1 MYSGAASNKCRTS
14 APTAISAY
22 HRRYEL
28 IVVVAG
34 SRRVCLSF
42 QRRSISDLDDKEGLA
57 RQWSLVFGGAIIWR
71 MPASNRNYRPRL
83 FDFEYLTLAQ
93 LVISPLQFGREL
105 HLELVRIAAPPE

>member
-57 RQWSLVFGGAIIWR
+57 RQWSLVFGGIKQKLQTTIIR
-71 MPASNRNYRPRL
+71 FR
-83 FDFEYLTLAQ
+83 
-93 LVISPLQFGREL
+93 ISDLGSACD
-105 HLELVRIAAPPE
+105 IAAAVRA